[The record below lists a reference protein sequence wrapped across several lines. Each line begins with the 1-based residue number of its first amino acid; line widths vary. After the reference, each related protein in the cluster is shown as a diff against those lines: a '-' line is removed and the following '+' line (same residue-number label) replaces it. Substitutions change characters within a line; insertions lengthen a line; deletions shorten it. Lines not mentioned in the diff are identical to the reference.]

1 MSENKKYLG
10 MEKNVC
16 FGLSWVLFPFAIV
29 TLAVEK
35 ELTLEEKRNLV
46 SSIVVAACATIIS
59 IITSIIGAILGA
71 AGVYDFS
78 WVFGLL
84 GIVPLV
90 LWIIGLIK
98 NFKGENEWQC
108 PLAYSIA
115 CIFVKGEDKEEP
127 KEEKEEEK
135 EEK

>member
-35 ELTLEEKRNLV
+35 DLTTEEKRNLV

-59 IITSIIGAILGA
+59 IPMRKKEREAWQKANGTRICPSIRSGRGASATATATGSAICGA
-71 AGVYDFS
+71 CWGS
-78 WVFGLL
+78 STISNL
-84 GIVPLV
+84 
-90 LWIIGLIK
+90 
-98 NFKGENEWQC
+98 
-108 PLAYSIA
+108 
-115 CIFVKGEDKEEP
+115 
-127 KEEKEEEK
+127 
-135 EEK
+135 